1 MSELSRRTFLSGSA
15 ACAAALGVDI
25 RRAFTQG
32 AGRPNLHA
40 MIVGI
45 NAYTGRVGTGNRGS
59 ANLVFRAIKPLRGCI
74 NDARTIEQ
82 AVKPLARSTRIL
94 LDREVTRAA
103 FIRIW
108 NDMVQQSQPGDTL
121 LVTYSG
127 HGGRETGHPVAPHA
141 PDGARSTFILSSF
154 DSGKVE
160 LSGERLLDDEA
171 QSLWRSVQGR
181 NTVIFVAD
189 SCHSGGMTRSIDLRA
204 EEQVTFRSV
213 STYDI
218 MGELPKDDKIPPNPT
233 NLEVPHVVFLSGSE
247 QHELVP
253 EVAIGGRY
261 HGALSY
267 AFARALAGEAD
278 ANKDGIVT
286 GSELSKYVLRS
297 VRAYSDSSQHPNIR
311 WPNADVR
318 FGMRPESPLLYLGSQ
333 TRPAPEPATNQ
344 VRLIIQGMPRDRA
357 EQIGAGLKQAVV
369 VQPPQSADFIWDAA
383 TGDVIDQ
390 LGSLMTA
397 GIQAADL
404 QSIVDRTATLAL
416 LRKLVANSGLDMRLL
431 QRGDSPDAPPS
442 RDSDRRYKRKE
453 EITVSVRGLKHPSF
467 VLFNIAGDGT
477 VQFLDNGSNLR
488 PDAPFSMRV
497 EVAPPFGAD
506 HAVMINAARPLRDW
520 VGLLSRLDKQR
531 NCRAVSEALER
542 EVGDRDVVF
551 GMQGIFTAES

>member
-253 EVAIGGRY
+253 EVAIG
-261 HGALSY
+261 
-267 AFARALAGEAD
+267 
-278 ANKDGIVT
+278 
-286 GSELSKYVLRS
+286 VLRS